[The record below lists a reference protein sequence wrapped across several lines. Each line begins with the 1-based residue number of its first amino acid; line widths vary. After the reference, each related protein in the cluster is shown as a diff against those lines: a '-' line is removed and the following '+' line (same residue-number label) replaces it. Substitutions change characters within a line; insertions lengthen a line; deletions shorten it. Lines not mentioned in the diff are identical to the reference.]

1 LVHSSS
7 IKENGIKSRQKV
19 GNEYLFLK
27 KNWLANEVIWHAPK
41 KPMIVSFWGGGERGF
56 QDYLDFDLRSIQ
68 SWGSKK

>member
-1 LVHSSS
+1 
-7 IKENGIKSRQKV
+7 V